1 MYKTIYL
8 IALFVMLLAFAS
20 YANGQL
26 PAPRVS
32 FVVITSPRASE
43 TGFRTS
49 SSIVRLKY
57 SSDARFGPFV
67 ISSHGGSR
75 GYSSTVPEGGAG
87 VVDVGFQ
94 SEGRHQIYVT
104 VVATRSVNGVQ
115 AAAGSPRVPI
125 IYDLSGPL
133 VVASGRRDGDL
144 LSLRGMIM
152 DDYSPISSL
161 DVVIRIDEKTYR
173 PTIGPDGSWKL
184 SIKAPAQSRLIDGV
198 TIFGRETLDDGTVQK
213 GESVWLSV
221 DELE

>member
-1 MYKTIYL
+1 MYKILYL
-8 IALFVMLLAFAS
+8 ITIFVMLLTFAS

-32 FVVITSPRASE
+32 FVVITSPRAAE

-49 SSIVRLKY
+49 SSLVRLKY

-67 ISSHGGSR
+67 VSSHGGGR
-75 GYSSTVPEGGAG
+75 GYSATVPEGGAG
-87 VVDVGFQ
+87 VVDIGFQ
-94 SEGRHQIYVT
+94 SEGRHEVYVT

-125 IYDLSGPL
+125 IYDVSGPL
-133 VVASGRRDGDL
+133 VVASGRRDGERL
-144 LSLRGMIM
+144 TLRGMIL
-152 DDYSPISSL
+152 DDQSPVSSL
-161 DVVIRIDEKTYR
+161 DVVIRIDEQVYR
-173 PTIGPDGSWKL
+173 PSIGPDGSWKL
-184 SIKAPAQSRLIDGV
+184 TIEAPPQSRLIDGV
-198 TIFGRETLDDGTVQK
+198 TVYGRETLDDGTVQK